1 MTVNNVFYKAGTSQK
16 VTLKS
21 NVTLTD
27 IDTRQ
32 YIGVSASKIDGQYV
46 SNNTTLS
53 YLKNGNKNFYY
64 AITAEKLKQRL
75 DLSLKTIHLFI
86 PLDVSNQKNQQI
98 RNSM

>member
-53 YLKNGNKNFYY
+53 Y
-64 AITAEKLKQRL
+64 
-75 DLSLKTIHLFI
+75 
-86 PLDVSNQKNQQI
+86 
-98 RNSM
+98 